1 MKRIRTNRDFYYRP
15 GCVPQDNPVLILDEL
30 VIWSRKNAAP
40 LIQIVFYKNRNGL
53 MDFFKKLFRLS
64 NVKDHLK
71 VREVVLERYGFDLG
85 PSPEGPVFAMDDS
98 LTMGVDVYVAVPVLL
113 ATGKIKEAEV
123 KRSADDQLSL
133 SRKIRNLVCSDP
145 EVLYMLACARAI
157 DIKTDE

>member
-1 MKRIRTNRDFYYRP
+1 
-15 GCVPQDNPVLILDEL
+15 
-30 VIWSRKNAAP
+30 
-40 LIQIVFYKNRNGL
+40 

-98 LTMGVDVYVAVPVLL
+98 LTMGQLRKMQQELCNGTYLIGVDVYVAVPVLL